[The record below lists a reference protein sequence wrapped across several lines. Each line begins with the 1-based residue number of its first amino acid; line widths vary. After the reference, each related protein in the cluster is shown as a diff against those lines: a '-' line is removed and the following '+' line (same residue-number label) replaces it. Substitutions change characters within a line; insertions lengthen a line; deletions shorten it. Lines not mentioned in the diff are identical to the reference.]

1 MRVLNRPA
9 MAREVSPDH
18 VRCPIETEG
27 RKPWVTKQRFDP
39 RRERTESQAIS
50 RMQNRWRWSILGT
63 LAVVAG
69 SENDGMEMARIVEDV
84 GRPASEPRLDGAA
97 ARDVAAVQAGRQGG
111 GVVCDYQIPAA
122 QQGNEIGTEDPAH
135 PPVSVDRKEL
145 RLGRALDGPTLRDH

>member
-9 MAREVSPDH
+9 MPREVSPDH
-18 VRCPIETEG
+18 IRCPIETED

-50 RMQNRWRWSILGT
+50 RMQNRWRWPILGT

-84 GRPASEPRLDGAA
+84 RRPASEPHLDGAA
-97 ARDVAAVQAGRQGG
+97 ARDVAAVQGASRGCGLSHRSGST
-111 GVVCDYQIPAA
+111 VHDHH
-122 QQGNEIGTEDPAH
+122 T
-135 PPVSVDRKEL
+135 PVL
-145 RLGRALDGPTLRDH
+145 